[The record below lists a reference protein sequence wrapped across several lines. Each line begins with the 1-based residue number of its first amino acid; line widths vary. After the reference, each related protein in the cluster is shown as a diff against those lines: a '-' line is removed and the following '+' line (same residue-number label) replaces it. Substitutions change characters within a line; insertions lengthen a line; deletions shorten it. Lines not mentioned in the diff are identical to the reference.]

1 MICSRGY
8 SCERYESLKSAYF
21 NKPTPLQTASYQT
34 HLIQMLQSK
43 DPSTTEALRQALSS
57 GISPNA
63 CNAFGESLVH
73 MMSRRGDAKGLQIL
87 IDNGCN
93 LQVADDY
100 GRTPLHDCCWAAD
113 PAIEVADII
122 LAADPRLFYMADLRG
137 SVPLSYVRKEYWP
150 LWIDYLESKKDIIWP
165 TRNLENDSAEGA
177 PALTLLAANSRPL
190 QDPENALPVELAT
203 MVASGK
209 MKPEE
214 AQFLKGDET
223 GIATCDFSDSG
234 DEDDYSDYDSEDSLD
249 ESEMDMADS
258 ADDMPLHSKLLA
270 DCIMFNS

>member
-1 MICSRGY
+1 
-8 SCERYESLKSAYF
+8 
-21 NKPTPLQTASYQT
+21 LQTASYQT

-113 PAIEVADII
+113 PAFEVADII

-150 LWIDYLESKKDIIWP
+150 LWIDYLESKKDILWP
-165 TRNLENDSAEGA
+165 TRNLENDGAEGA
-177 PALTLLAANSRPL
+177 PPLTLLAANTCPL
-190 QDPENALPVELAT
+190 KDPENALPVELAV

-214 AQFLKGDET
+214 AQFLNGDKT
-223 GIATCDFSDSG
+223 DIATCDFSDSG
-234 DEDDYSDYDSEDSLD
+234 DEGDYSDYDSSDEGEDSMD
-249 ESEMDMADS
+249 ESEMADNS
-258 ADDMPLHSKLLA
+258 DDMRLHSKLLV
-270 DCIMFNS
+270 DCIRFSS